1 MASLRSEPV
10 GRYVEKTPG
19 RIKIRPV
26 NAEDFLIEEEGRSM
40 QTTPCPSC
48 GRTDGNH
55 SHLPPVGSSERGTGS
70 MKCVICSGPLAD
82 HEIGEHA
89 ARVVERLA
97 ALGFPTP
104 VNVGMP

>member
-1 MASLRSEPV
+1 
-10 GRYVEKTPG
+10 
-19 RIKIRPV
+19 
-26 NAEDFLIEEEGRSM
+26 M

-55 SHLPPVGSSERGTGS
+55 SHLPPVGSSERETGYL
-70 MKCVICSGPLAD
+70 KCVICSGPLAD
-82 HEIGEHA
+82 HEMSEHA